1 VTLPNALIGG
11 APKCGTTSLA
21 EALAGHPDIFIPYR
35 KELSFFHA
43 DSNYERGLDWYA
55 HFFREGSE
63 KPIRLEAT
71 PDYLASAE
79 SSRRI
84 RNDLPGCRLIFLIR
98 DPAARAHSHYWFR
111 ARSGRESR
119 AFVEALRD
127 EQRSP
132 DDPDCY
138 LIRYGQY
145 AEQLRRYCEAFDRE
159 QILVMRF
166 SELTRAPEESLR
178 SVQEFL
184 GLRPLVTA
192 LPNSNPASEV
202 RSEVLQHA
210 VRRVTTDRGPM
221 MQTLRTVVPSKF
233 RYRLRQGLKRLN
245 ARPVVNP
252 PIEAEAK
259 EILVGVYRPELDQIE
274 ALLGVQLDD
283 WRAAWT
289 AKA

>member
-1 VTLPNALIGG
+1 MTLPNALIGG

-84 RNDLPGCRLIFLIR
+84 RDDLPGCRLIFLIR
-98 DPAARAHSHYWFR
+98 DPVARAHSHYWFR

-145 AEQLRRYCEAFDRE
+145 AEQLRRYFEAFGRE
-159 QILVMRF
+159 QILVTRF

-178 SVQEFL
+178 SAQEFL
-184 GLRPLVTA
+184 GLHPLVTA

-221 MQTLRTVVPSKF
+221 MQTLRAVVPSKF

-252 PIEAEAK
+252 RIEAEAK
-259 EILVGVYRPELDQIE
+259 ELLVGVYRPELDELE

-283 WRAAWT
+283 WRAAWM
-289 AKA
+289 ANA

>member
-43 DSNYERGLDWYA
+43 DSNYEFGLDWYES
-55 HFFREGSE
+55 FFREGSA
-63 KPIRLEAT
+63 KAIRLEAT
-71 PDYLASAE
+71 PDYLASE
-79 SSRRI
+79 SSCRRI
-84 RNDLPGCRLIFLIR
+84 RKDLPDCKLIFLIR
-98 DPAARAHSHYWFR
+98 DPVARAHSHYWFR
-111 ARSGRESR
+111 ARLGRESR
-119 AFVEALRD
+119 TFVEALRD
-127 EQRSP
+127 EKRSP
-132 DDPDCY
+132 HDEDCY

-145 AEQLRRYCEAFDRE
+145 ADQLHRYFGAFERE
-159 QILVMRF
+159 QILVVRF
-166 SELTRAPEESLR
+166 SALTRVPEDSLR

-184 GLRPLVTA
+184 GVPPLVTA

-202 RSEVLQHA
+202 RSEALQHA
-210 VRRVTTDRGPM
+210 VRRVTTDRGPV
-221 MQTLRTVVPSKF
+221 TEALRAVVPSKF

-245 ARPVVNP
+245 AKPAVKP
-252 PIEAEAK
+252 PIDEQAR
-259 EILVGVYRPELDQIE
+259 EILADVYRPELDELE

-289 AKA
+289 VNA